1 MLAFLKFCI
10 LIFDKC
16 IDVLGLGSFLRAV
29 RAVISP
35 SFSLPILISL
45 CRKDQPI
52 KWSEVAGSSD
62 VNITTTQ
69 CEAYVAVNQAHEYE
83 EIPTNTAQQPPG
95 PEYEIP
101 VTKCPA
107 YVPTSERDSGRVEET
122 VYEPV

>member
-1 MLAFLKFCI
+1 MF
-10 LIFDKC
+10 
-16 IDVLGLGSFLRAV
+16 LGLGSFLRAV

-35 SFSLPILISL
+35 SFGLPILISL

-83 EIPTNTAQQPPG
+83 EVSTHTAQQPPG

>member
-1 MLAFLKFCI
+1 M
-10 LIFDKC
+10 
-16 IDVLGLGSFLRAV
+16 RAV

-35 SFSLPILISL
+35 SFSLLISL

-52 KWSEVAGSSD
+52 KWSEVAESSD

-83 EIPTNTAQQPPG
+83 EIPTHTAQQPPG
-95 PEYEIP
+95 PEYEIL